1 MNYLTTLQAAAS
13 VGLSQDRIRVL
24 CVNGLI
30 PGAVKVAKTW
40 LVPKDFK
47 ITRNG
52 TRGPRPAPGP
62 KSSITG
68 NRTGTCL
75 NEI

>member
-1 MNYLTTLQAAAS
+1 MKYIGTLAAAHA
-13 VGLSQDRIRVL
+13 VGLSQDRIRTL
-24 CVNGLI
+24 CCKGLI
-30 PGAVKVAKTW
+30 PGVTKIGKAW
-40 LVPKDFK
+40 LVPVNFR
-47 ITRNG
+47 ITRTG
-52 TRGPRPAPGP
+52 TRGP